1 MGDLNCKI
9 GKMIEGNNEEVSKGG
24 KILLAMC
31 KKQEVVILNADKC
44 CDGKWTR
51 IQKEKKSI
59 LDYIITTE
67 EDESMNM
74 MIDEDKGNTPY
85 YLNLEK
91 DIVYSDHCMMTVNT
105 KALIDDKKEERGKY
119 ITAEGYKKYEEILKS
134 KQVSTIIDEENFAQ
148 TYTQWSE
155 MIMQT
160 VDECSIKR
168 KKSKGWKVNRKLMAA
183 KKDIM
188 RELRKPGIDKENIRI
203 SKLRKN
209 LIDEYIEEEDRKKKY
224 QTVTK
229 EIDRIKKE
237 GGVDSTAFWELKKRL
252 EGQAQETAHTM
263 ENENGEI
270 VEEIEEILD
279 VHSSYFE
286 KLLETRPGETEIEKE
301 AEKIVEITMRAI
313 ELLSQTEEAEEP
325 TRDDIKK
332 IIGKLKNKKARDMS
346 LWKNEWIKEGG
357 DEMVESIMKVVRI
370 VDRTYE
376 TPEEWNKMKIKCI
389 HKKGPKKKMD
399 NKRGLFITNI
409 VSKVYERLIKERNKN
424 CVKLSPLQTGGVEE
438 RSTIDNFMTVLAIIE
453 RNTYMGKATYVTF
466 ADVEK
471 CFDKLWLEDGIT
483 DLWKSGMKTRDCM
496 AIKKLNE
503 IAAAVVDTPV
513 GRTKEI
519 ILKNTVRQGTVNGPA
534 ICAVSMDT
542 VNKIGYNVVTQYGPK
557 LEIQI
562 VAYVDD
568 LASAGS
574 CTTADNTIKN
584 CSIMEERKKI
594 TINTKRGKSA
604 LLIVNGN
611 KKKITETVT
620 ATVKKGEFIQVDEY
634 KLVGSWLDKSGRFKI
649 NIVKRKE
656 RLSFMIGSTKRIA
669 NSKTMGS
676 LSCSA
681 RLNMMDIVLIP
692 SFLYNVE
699 AYARLTKEEEKMLES
714 VQGSILRALLEV
726 PDSTPYLP
734 LLLETGTWTMMG
746 RIHYKRLMLFHHIM
760 NSSEDRLIRKIIKV
774 QEEEQRK
781 GTWYE
786 ETSAIVSK
794 YELESINVEET
805 PKSTWKKA
813 VKTKIKAAMEREIR
827 EGCSKLKKG
836 RTIQQDCFERKEYLD
851 ERSIEESKQI
861 TKMRLHMTDVPCNYG
876 QGEVCWLCGV
886 GGVNSEHYF
895 QCVETERLRKCW
907 NIQTSEQMK
916 SDDIIE
922 LVNTSKFMQKVAQR
936 NINGKC
942 RSR

>member
-1 MGDLNCKI
+1 M
-9 GKMIEGNNEEVSKGG
+9 
-24 KILLAMC
+24 
-31 KKQEVVILNADKC
+31 
-44 CDGKWTR
+44 
-51 IQKEKKSI
+51 
-59 LDYIITTE
+59 
-67 EDESMNM
+67 
-74 MIDEDKGNTPY
+74 
-85 YLNLEK
+85 
-91 DIVYSDHCMMTVNT
+91 
-105 KALIDDKKEERGKY
+105 
-119 ITAEGYKKYEEILKS
+119 
-134 KQVSTIIDEENFAQ
+134 
-148 TYTQWSE
+148 
-155 MIMQT
+155 
-160 VDECSIKR
+160 
-168 KKSKGWKVNRKLMAA
+168 
-183 KKDIM
+183 
-188 RELRKPGIDKENIRI
+188 
-203 SKLRKN
+203 
-209 LIDEYIEEEDRKKKY
+209 
-224 QTVTK
+224 
-229 EIDRIKKE
+229 
-237 GGVDSTAFWELKKRL
+237 
-252 EGQAQETAHTM
+252 
-263 ENENGEI
+263 
-270 VEEIEEILD
+270 
-279 VHSSYFE
+279 
-286 KLLETRPGETEIEKE
+286 
-301 AEKIVEITMRAI
+301 
-313 ELLSQTEEAEEP
+313 
-325 TRDDIKK
+325 
-332 IIGKLKNKKARDMS
+332 
-346 LWKNEWIKEGG
+346 
-357 DEMVESIMKVVRI
+357 
-370 VDRTYE
+370 
-376 TPEEWNKMKIKCI
+376 
-389 HKKGPKKKMD
+389 
-399 NKRGLFITNI
+399 
-409 VSKVYERLIKERNKN
+409 
-424 CVKLSPLQTGGVEE
+424 
-438 RSTIDNFMTVLAIIE
+438 
-453 RNTYMGKATYVTF
+453 
-466 ADVEK
+466 
-471 CFDKLWLEDGIT
+471 
-483 DLWKSGMKTRDCM
+483 
-496 AIKKLNE
+496 
-503 IAAAVVDTPV
+503 
-513 GRTKEI
+513 
-519 ILKNTVRQGTVNGPA
+519 
-534 ICAVSMDT
+534 
-542 VNKIGYNVVTQYGPK
+542 
-557 LEIQI
+557 
-562 VAYVDD
+562 
-568 LASAGS
+568 
-574 CTTADNTIKN
+574 
-584 CSIMEERKKI
+584 
-594 TINTKRGKSA
+594 
-604 LLIVNGN
+604 
-611 KKKITETVT
+611 
-620 ATVKKGEFIQVDEY
+620 KKGEFIQVDEY

-734 LLLETGTWTMMG
+734 LLLETGTWTMVG
-746 RIHYKRLMLFHHIM
+746 RIHYKRLMLLHHIM

-836 RTIQQDCFERKEYLD
+836 RTIQQDCYKRKEYLD